1 MTRLLVTAVVGLLTL
16 LAAGAGYRFVR
27 ADVEADVY
35 RERLALIANE
45 YESLR
50 AQYNDAVRQTAVTE
64 LLVNEGRITVRVRTA
79 AGALREIE
87 TPFDPAREL
96 FVDFVVRDGRVLIR
110 RIFDDR
116 TAPEQGMVID
126 AELANID
133 WDDPSFARGQTAYR
147 RFEEGRWVVGVT
159 GGGAFALRRVGP
171 VDEIE
176 LVSAPAIREFDEMD
190 QQARAEVEAL
200 SMGQVLRRFFTGK

>member
-1 MTRLLVTAVVGLLTL
+1 MTRVLVTVVVGLLTL
-16 LAAGAGYRFVR
+16 LAAGAGYQFVR
-27 ADVEADVY
+27 ADVEAAVY
-35 RERLALIANE
+35 RERLAAMATE

-50 AQYNDAVRQTAVTE
+50 AQYNDAVRQSAVTE
-64 LLVNEGRITVRVRTA
+64 LLVQGGRITVRVRTA

-116 TAPEQGMVID
+116 TAPGEGMVID

-133 WDDPSFARGQTAYR
+133 WDDLSFARGQTAYR
-147 RFEEGRWVVGVT
+147 RFEEGRWVVGVS

-171 VDEIE
+171 VDDVQ
-176 LVSAPAIREFDEMD
+176 LVNAPTIKDFDEID
-190 QQARAEVEAL
+190 REAKAEFAAL
-200 SMGQVLRRFFTGK
+200 SVGEVLLRFFTGR